1 MGGRETRSQRGEQG
15 KRERGGEETKGKLKR
30 RSREQSR
37 RADRVSVDNEKGAR
51 CKGCKTNM
59 GKERETE
66 KHTAVRKLQIHG
78 CT

>member
-1 MGGRETRSQRGEQG
+1 M
-15 KRERGGEETKGKLKR
+15 KR

-37 RADRVSVDNEKGAR
+37 RADRFSVDKEKGTR

>member
-1 MGGRETRSQRGEQG
+1 MGGRETRSQRGEQV

-30 RSREQSR
+30 RSREESR
-37 RADRVSVDNEKGAR
+37 RADRFSVDKEKSAKMQRVQDKHG
-51 CKGCKTNM
+51 
-59 GKERETE
+59 ERETE